1 MTSCIVV
8 GAGVSGLIAARELS
22 AAGWRVVVLDEGHRV
37 GGRMATRH
45 IGNGI
50 FDLGA
55 QFFTVWSERFE
66 KLAAGWLEAG
76 LVEEWTRGFADADAK
91 SNDGHPRYRGS
102 EGMISIPRYLAR
114 GLDVHTGELWR

>member
-22 AAGWRVVVLDEGHRV
+22 AAGW
-37 GGRMATRH
+37 
-45 IGNGI
+45 
-50 FDLGA
+50 
-55 QFFTVWSERFE
+55 
-66 KLAAGWLEAG
+66 LEAG
-76 LVEEWTRGFADADAK
+76 LDEAWTRGFADADAK